1 MISKVRKKDNR
12 QVEAGFFGERV
23 MNETILADNVV
34 VHTRRE
40 YSSECPVN
48 GVNGG
53 GGEGGEIEWRVSCV

>member
-1 MISKVRKKDNR
+1 
-12 QVEAGFFGERV
+12 

-40 YSSECPVN
+40 YSECPVN

-53 GGEGGEIEWRVSCV
+53 GGEGGEISSGELIVDNN